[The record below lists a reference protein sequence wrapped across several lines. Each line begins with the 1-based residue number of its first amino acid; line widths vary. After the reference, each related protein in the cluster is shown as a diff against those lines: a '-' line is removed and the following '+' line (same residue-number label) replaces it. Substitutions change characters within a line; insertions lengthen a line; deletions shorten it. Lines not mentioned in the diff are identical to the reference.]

1 MKILTRYA
9 VIVAIFFTI
18 GNIASAQQ
26 VRKWVQIWPCASNGR
41 PTVNGHPSTG
51 PGAYGHFIYAGAG
64 TWKRYKVRPNVP
76 VIIRASGDS
85 CPGCMLGHPSFRLY
99 EFIKGKKVEKLV
111 FRGPDWAGKA
121 PPGEPRYRFLY
132 YIPGAD
138 EIEIACIKGGF
149 SVAVYQFEIE
159 KNPQVLTDKLR
170 RRTVELIKQLDDDS
184 WRVRHRA
191 QKELEKIGAVILPI
205 LYDHL
210 NQHSLEVKL
219 RIKMIIDK
227 VRPHDYVPEATMKS
241 NASELVKKLSALI
254 AMKSLG
260 CDAEPAR
267 NLSAIGPYAVEQ
279 LKIECGSKN
288 AHVRAAVVNAL
299 GKLGEVGTEKII
311 IELLKKDKDED
322 VRLRA
327 AAALGN
333 FNSPDVVRALKT
345 ASETDPSKRVR
356 SEAIKSLKEI
366 SKNIN

>member
-1 MKILTRYA
+1 MKYLTRYIA
-9 VIVAIFFTI
+9 IVAIFSVI
-18 GNIASAQQ
+18 SNIASARE

-41 PTVNGHPSTG
+41 ATVNGRPSTG

-85 CPGCMLGHPSFRLY
+85 CPGCILGHPSFRLY

-121 PPGEPRYRFLY
+121 PPGEPCYRFLY
-132 YIPGAD
+132 YIPGAN
-138 EIEIACIKGGF
+138 EIEIACIKSGF
-149 SVAVYQFEIE
+149 GVAVYQLEIE

-170 RRTVELIKQLDDDS
+170 KRAVELIKQLDDDS

-219 RIKMIIDK
+219 RIKMVIDK
-227 VRPHDYVPEATMKS
+227 VRPHDYVLEATMKS
-241 NASELVKKLSALI
+241 NASELVRKLSAMI
-254 AMKSLG
+254 AEKSLG
-260 CDAEPAR
+260 CDSEPAR

-288 AHVRAAVVNAL
+288 AHVRAAAVNAL
-299 GKLGEVGTEKII
+299 GKLAKTGTERII
-311 IELLKKDKDED
+311 IELLKKDKDEE

-333 FNSPDVVRALKT
+333 FNSPDVIKVLKT
-345 ASETDPSKRVR
+345 TSKIDPSKRVR
-356 SEAIKSLKEI
+356 SEAMKSLKQI
-366 SKNIN
+366 LKSIN